1 MEKNSKTKYSAISMA
16 ELGIVSVVL
25 TPHENLEKILVEFKN
40 EPDFI
45 WAGGKGKK
53 FLFESLY
60 ETLKHEDSVFTATPS
75 IAKENPKRWV
85 NFMDDCVIFAVLH
98 SVVKG
103 QPLRLLHPSCFT
115 NPEPKM
121 KLSIDMTEGLIPDLF
136 SSIPCYQ

>member
-1 MEKNSKTKYSAISMA
+1 MA

>member
-16 ELGIVSVVL
+16 ELGIDSVVL
-25 TPHENLEKILVEFKN
+25 TPHENLEKILVEFNN

-53 FLFESLY
+53 FLYESLY

-75 IAKENPKRWV
+75 ITKENPKRWV

-98 SVVKG
+98 SVLTD
-103 QPLRLLHPSCFT
+103 QPIKLIHPSCFT
-115 NPEPKM
+115 NSDKK
-121 KLSIDMTEGLIPDLF
+121 KLIIDTSEGIIPDYF
-136 SSIPCYQ
+136 EPTPCYQ